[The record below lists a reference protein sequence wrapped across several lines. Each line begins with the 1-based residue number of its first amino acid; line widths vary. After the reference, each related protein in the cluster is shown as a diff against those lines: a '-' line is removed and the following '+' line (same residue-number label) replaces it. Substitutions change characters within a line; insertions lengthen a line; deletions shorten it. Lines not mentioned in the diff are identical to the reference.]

1 MTDYRVDEDKY
12 KGSRSKGKD
21 KRSVKK
27 ERQKNKIDPY
37 LIDEDFDLDTD
48 FTNPDR

>member
-1 MTDYRVDEDKY
+1 MADYRVDEDKY

-27 ERQKNKIDPY
+27 ERQKKINPNHIWEDME
-37 LIDEDFDLDTD
+37 DERIEDMME
-48 FTNPDR
+48 R

>member
-1 MTDYRVDEDKY
+1 MADYRVDEDKY

-27 ERQKNKIDPY
+27 ERQKKINPH

-48 FTNPDR
+48 LSNHER